1 MHSQYA
7 HTHTQTIG
15 RVERATNFVAVTA
28 ATYVTTYIATSLRTR
43 LSAMLA
49 YFPAVEVVV
58 VVAAAAVVMI
68 VEMTM
73 AGAHRPGSGIRRE
86 KKFQIL
92 KA

>member
-1 MHSQYA
+1 M
-7 HTHTQTIG
+7 
-15 RVERATNFVAVTA
+15 
-28 ATYVTTYIATSLRTR
+28 R